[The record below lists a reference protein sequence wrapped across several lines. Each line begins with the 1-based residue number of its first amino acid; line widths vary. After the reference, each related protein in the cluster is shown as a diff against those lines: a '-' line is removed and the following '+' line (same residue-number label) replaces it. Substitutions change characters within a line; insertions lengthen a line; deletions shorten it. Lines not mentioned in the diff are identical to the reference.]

1 MPPESKRANEQ
12 AMNASLEAFAT
23 RFRAP
28 LMRYFQRRV
37 ATAEDAEELTQE
49 VFVRLL
55 RRDNINTIQNIEGFV
70 LITAAN
76 LLKDH
81 YRYRARRGGGKTA
94 SIENLQIRSADPN
107 PGQVVE
113 DRDEISVLMH
123 AIEELPPKCRAVF
136 TMFRFEE
143 IPQAEIA
150 RRLGITVSMVE
161 KHIAAAMI
169 ALKKRLRAANDERG
183 LAKTDRRHD

>member
-1 MPPESKRANEQ
+1 
-12 AMNASLEAFAT
+12 
-23 RFRAP
+23 
-28 LMRYFQRRV
+28 MRYFQRRV

-70 LITAAN
+70 FITAAN

-150 RRLGITVSMVE
+150 RRL
-161 KHIAAAMI
+161 HIAAAMI